1 MATDMKT
8 ISADDLA
15 AGDAANVRIWLLQYG
30 PCWCR
35 SIPSDSS
42 SFDYVRLR
50 RTSADLGSLE
60 TNLLIVSARVIDG
73 SSRAYRQVYDE
84 MPDPKIVISAA
95 VCPFAHSFWDGLPN
109 GWAPVEDLLPIDVY
123 VDECINGEPE
133 ALMAAVLAHVFAI
146 DGSSEGSDRG
156 AQVSHS
162 LERAATDA

>member
-1 MATDMKT
+1 MAADLKAT
-8 ISADDLA
+8 SAGDLA
-15 AGDAANVRIWLLQYG
+15 AGDASGVRIWLLQYG

-50 RTSADLGSLE
+50 RTMTHLGSLD

-73 SSRAYRQVYDE
+73 SSHAYRQVYDE

-109 GWAPVEDLLPIDVY
+109 GWTPVEGLLPVDVH

-133 ALMAAVLAHVFAI
+133 ALMAAVLAHVFAV
-146 DGSSEGSDRG
+146 DPSGQDRRGAGLTFVAEGSD
-156 AQVSHS
+156 
-162 LERAATDA
+162 